1 MMPSSDLIIQ
11 YGLQNI
17 ETTKKKGFIVGM
29 IFRASYGFGMVILVL
44 SIFNISNNQ
53 ISDTHN
59 QKLVVENFLISSAII
74 VTFTLFY
81 WSVFMIY
88 RDKALISSIN
98 GLKHVMEKNSI
109 EGIDYLEIS
118 TDYHLEVISGVTLSS
133 LHRYEPFAWW
143 LAFITVE
150 LVTYFYFIF

>member
-1 MMPSSDLIIQ
+1 
-11 YGLQNI
+11 
-17 ETTKKKGFIVGM
+17 
-29 IFRASYGFGMVILVL
+29 
-44 SIFNISNNQ
+44 
-53 ISDTHN
+53 
-59 QKLVVENFLISSAII
+59 
-74 VTFTLFY
+74 
-81 WSVFMIY
+81 MIY